1 MTLNELETRQEVRFP
16 QAFHRIYDSGA
27 MKWLE
32 LSRAELKASIKEYVS
47 DTTAFLMLDCDCEM
61 YLFEEVQSAAEE
73 LAQLSQWQE
82 EDKKLRIKDGLRI
95 VPFGH
100 SGGGDIYCL
109 LYTPENAE
117 PMVIRYFHDSYEA
130 PQIMGRDFDEFL
142 YIQLLLAAENEQ
154 DVEDEN
160 FRNNAAYLSEKYRP
174 MVEGKSADELTYAL
188 YAMVFSPADIFERL

>member
-1 MTLNELETRQEVRFP
+1 MTLGELERQQEVRFP
-16 QAFHRIYDSGA
+16 QAFHRIYNSGA

-32 LSRAELKASIKEYVS
+32 LSRAELKARIKEYVS

-95 VPFGH
+95 LPFGH

-109 LYTPENAE
+109 LYIPENSE

-174 MVEGKSADELTYAL
+174 MVEGKSADELTDAL

>member
-1 MTLNELETRQEVRFP
+1 MTLGELERQQEVRFP
-16 QAFHRIYDSGA
+16 QAFHRIYNSGA

-32 LSRAELKASIKEYVS
+32 LSRAELKARIKEYVS
-47 DTTAFLMLDCDCEM
+47 DTAAFLMLDCDCEM

-73 LAQLSQWQE
+73 LAQLSQWKE

-130 PQIMGRDFDEFL
+130 PQIMGRDFDEFV

-154 DVEDEN
+154 DVEEEN

-174 MVEGKSADELTYAL
+174 MVEGKSADELTDAL
-188 YAMVFSPADIFERL
+188 YAMVFSTADIFVSL

>member
-32 LSRAELKASIKEYVS
+32 LTRSELKARIKEYVS
-47 DTTAFLMLDCDCEM
+47 DRAAFLMLDCDCEM

-73 LAQLSQWQE
+73 LAQLSRWQE
-82 EDKKLRIKDGLRI
+82 EDKKLKIRDGLRI

-109 LYTPENAE
+109 LYTPENSE

-154 DVEDEN
+154 DVEEEN
-160 FRNNAAYLSEKYRP
+160 FRNNTAYLSEKYRP
-174 MVEGKSADELTYAL
+174 MVEGKSADELTDAL

>member
-1 MTLNELETRQEVRFP
+1 MTLGELERQQEVRFP
-16 QAFHRIYDSGA
+16 QAFHRRYNSGA

-32 LSRAELKASIKEYVS
+32 LSRAELKARIKEYVS
-47 DTTAFLMLDCDCEM
+47 DTAAFLMLDCDCEM

-130 PQIMGRDFDEFL
+130 PQIMGRDFDEFV

-154 DVEDEN
+154 DVEEEN

-174 MVEGKSADELTYAL
+174 MVEGKSADELTDAL
-188 YAMVFSPADIFERL
+188 YAMVFSTADIFVSL

>member
-16 QAFHRIYDSGA
+16 QAFHRIYNSGA

-32 LSRAELKASIKEYVS
+32 LSRAELKARIKEYVS

-160 FRNNAAYLSEKYRP
+160 FRNNAAYLSEKYRQ
-174 MVEGKSADELTYAL
+174 MVEGKSADELTDAL
-188 YAMVFSPADIFERL
+188 YAMVFSPADIFKRL